1 MEAIKSRD
9 NYTLKPTPGNPR
21 SIGRWGRMY
30 LSYLQDSHPDRYNSE
45 VQSEGF
51 WDCLTDLNEE
61 ASNRLQM
68 IIQQMKKAEGVTE
81 ELKRKDAMAWVG
93 RMNSI
98 KARAEEIIIHELIYT
113 EEEK

>member
-1 MEAIKSRD
+1 
-9 NYTLKPTPGNPR
+9 
-21 SIGRWGRMY
+21 MY
-30 LSYLQDSHPDRYNSE
+30 LNYLKDSHTDRYRCE
-45 VQSEGF
+45 VLSEGF
-51 WDCLTDLNEE
+51 WVSLADLNEE
-61 ASNRLQM
+61 TTIRLQL